1 MLSPLSYGGAE
12 GEGIEPPPVPPGQRL
27 SKPSHYRSGNL
38 PCAAPTG
45 LEPASPA
52 LTRQCSTIELRHP
65 VYCVPGEG
73 FEPPSFRLWT
83 GRLFR
88 WASRAG
94 VEQPGVE
101 PGPSGLQ
108 GETVHQH
115 LPHRLTVPSA
125 RFERA
130 PCGPSDRCLYR
141 WATRALTAPKQGF
154 EPRSR
159 DSESRVLPVRRPG
172 NECGWPESNR
182 RLHLGGM
189 TCFRCTTTAWAPKS
203 ALP

>member
-1 MLSPLSYGGAE
+1 TGDLLVPNEARYQAALQPDAYPWDESNVHPRLRRPVLSPLSYRGAE

-88 WASRAG
+88 WASR
-94 VEQPGVE
+94 
-101 PGPSGLQ
+101 
-108 GETVHQH
+108 
-115 LPHRLTVPSA
+115 
-125 RFERA
+125 
-130 PCGPSDRCLYR
+130 
-141 WATRALTAPKQGF
+141 
-154 EPRSR
+154 
-159 DSESRVLPVRRPG
+159 
-172 NECGWPESNR
+172 
-182 RLHLGGM
+182 
-189 TCFRCTTTAWAPKS
+189 
-203 ALP
+203 